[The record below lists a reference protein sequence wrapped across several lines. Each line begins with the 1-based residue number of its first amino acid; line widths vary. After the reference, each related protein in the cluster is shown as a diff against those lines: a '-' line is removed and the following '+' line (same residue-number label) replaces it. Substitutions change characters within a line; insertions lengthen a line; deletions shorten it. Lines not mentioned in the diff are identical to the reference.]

1 MLYLFGIQQT
11 GQYLFK
17 RDEGKMIGSF
27 GSLSFHVHWS
37 AEARICIGEDPAKT
51 VLAVF
56 HTVNILKQI
65 SLAAAEDGV
74 FKLLEYTLM
83 FCIREKSAVF
93 LLISQGGG
101 AFSRER
107 LVFKS

>member
-1 MLYLFGIQQT
+1 
-11 GQYLFK
+11 
-17 RDEGKMIGSF
+17 MIGTF
-27 GSLSFHVHWS
+27 DSLSFHVRWS

-74 FKLLEYTLM
+74 FKLLE
-83 FCIREKSAVF
+83 
-93 LLISQGGG
+93 
-101 AFSRER
+101 
-107 LVFKS
+107 

>member
-1 MLYLFGIQQT
+1 MLYLFGIQKT

-37 AEARICIGEDPAKT
+37 AEARICIGEDSAKT
-51 VLAVF
+51 VLAVS

-65 SLAAAEDGV
+65 SLAAEDGV

-107 LVFKS
+107 LIFKS